1 MAAVF
6 FLGHIAC
13 AEYAS
18 MKTLISLFILMNT
31 FISCKQEPKAFADE
45 KDLSEK
51 TLLNVSYGTDSLQ
64 KMDIYLP
71 ANRSTENTKSLI
83 LIHGGGW
90 TSGSKADFATYID
103 SFKTRLPD
111 YAIFNINYRLVNG
124 GNLFP
129 AQENDVKAAVDFIAA
144 NADKY
149 KVNKESFSLLGFS
162 AGAHLA
168 LLQAYK
174 YKTPKIKAVI
184 DYFGPTDLVA
194 MYQKPWHP
202 LVPLALQMI
211 TGTSPDANKNIF
223 ETSSPAHF
231 VSKNSP
237 PTLILHGGKDVV
249 VNVSQSKLLAE
260 KLKANGVKHE
270 LHVYP
275 GEGHGRWFGQS
286 LVSSFDLVEAFL
298 KKNAQ

>member
-1 MAAVF
+1 
-6 FLGHIAC
+6 
-13 AEYAS
+13 
-18 MKTLISLFILMNT
+18 MKIIISLLLSMTLFT
-31 FISCKQEPKAFADE
+31 SCKQSPKATADE
-45 KDLSEK
+45 KSLPAQ
-51 TLLNVSYGTDSLQ
+51 TLLNISYGNDTLQ

-71 ANRSTENTKSLI
+71 ANRTVTNTKSLI

-129 AQENDVKAAVDFIAA
+129 TQENDVKAALDFVVK
-144 NADKY
+144 NAGDY
-149 KVNKESFSLLGFS
+149 HVNKDKFSLLGFS

-174 YKTPKIKAVI
+174 NTSPKIKAVI

-211 TGTSPDANKNIF
+211 TGTSPETANPIF
-223 ETSSPAHF
+223 EQSSPAHF
-231 VSKNSP
+231 VSRQSP

-260 KLKANGVKHE
+260 KLEKNGVKHQ
-270 LHVYP
+270 LHIYP
-275 GEGHGRWFGQS
+275 GEGHGRWYGQS
-286 LVSSFDLVEAFL
+286 LVSSFDQVQKFL
-298 KKNAQ
+298 EETVQ

>member
-1 MAAVF
+1 MIIVSSCQQGQNASAEKKA
-6 FLGHIAC
+6 LPAQTHINIA
-13 AEYAS
+13 
-18 MKTLISLFILMNT
+18 
-31 FISCKQEPKAFADE
+31 
-45 KDLSEK
+45 
-51 TLLNVSYGTDSLQ
+51 YGTDSLQ

-71 ANRSTENTKSLI
+71 ANRTTTTTKSLV

-90 TSGSKADFATYID
+90 TSGSKSDFVGYID
-103 SFKTRLPD
+103 SLKARLPE

-129 AQENDVKAAVDFIAA
+129 TQENDVKAAVDFIVDR
-144 NADKY
+144 ADEY
-149 KVNKESFSLLGFS
+149 VINKDKISLLGFS

-174 YKTPKIKAVI
+174 HPSPRINAVI

-202 LVPLALQMI
+202 LVPMALQMI
-211 TGTSPDANKNIF
+211 TGQSPETGRSIF
-223 ETSSPAHF
+223 EASSPAQF
-231 VSKNSP
+231 VNKQSP

-260 KLKANGVKHE
+260 KLKQAGVAHE
-270 LHVYP
+270 LHI
-275 GEGHGRWFGQS
+275 
-286 LVSSFDLVEAFL
+286 
-298 KKNAQ
+298 